1 MNTNIE
7 VGKMDGGNVAGGNI
21 NIFNFSSNQ
30 SLSATEHMKEKKSV
44 VQRGL
49 FL

>member
-7 VGKMDGGNVAGGNI
+7 VGKMNGGNVAGGNI
-21 NIFNFSSNQ
+21 NIFTLSSDQ
-30 SLSATEHMKEKKSV
+30 PPSAREHIKEKESV